1 MWASVAI
8 AAAISTGTSLYSQ
21 GMMLTM
27 CPSGKSSMTPVAKM
41 PKWVRES
48 SAVSGPEWPATQSTL
63 PTLISESCAIWL
75 NRRIRPYF
83 R

>member
-1 MWASVAI
+1 
-8 AAAISTGTSLYSQ
+8 
-21 GMMLTM
+21 
-27 CPSGKSSMTPVAKM
+27 M

-63 PTLISESCAIWL
+63 PTLMFESWAIWL
-75 NRRIRPYF
+75 NRRISPYF